1 MNNYVLPWLD
11 SISSEWLS
19 RQEQNRIPHA
29 VLLLGSA
36 GTGKRATAAWMAK
49 QKLGLANVEPSPV
62 YPFNVPDHA
71 DLRWVSIPDDKKSI
85 GVDQIRE
92 LINELNLTS
101 YEGRGKVA
109 IIESAHAMTVN
120 AANSLLKTL
129 EEPPGDALIVLVAD
143 RVAGLP
149 ATVFSRCQR
158 INFRR
163 PAAAESLAWLNRFQP
178 GTNWP
183 KPLETAGGAPLEAL
197 KALERLSDT
206 DSMSKEFADLAERK
220 ATPLAVAARWAKYEP
235 RFVLDWLSSQIQSCI
250 HRHSG
255 NTDGATGSNLH
266 DLPDSVLRRIDRRNL
281 FCYLDTINRLRGQ
294 AAGSFNVHL
303 TFESLLIDWAE
314 GLSDVD
320 RPGSM
325 RTSKMS
331 FMRG

>member
-1 MNNYVLPWLD
+1 MNTYVLSWLK
-11 SISSEWLS
+11 SISEAWVGQL
-19 RQEQNRIPHA
+19 EQGRVPHA
-29 VLLLGSA
+29 VLLLGSV
-36 GTGKRATAAWMAK
+36 GTGKRATATWMAK
-49 QKLGLANVEPSPV
+49 RQLGLDDEAMPV
-62 YPFNVPDHA
+62 YPFEVPAHA
-71 DLRWVSIPDDKKSI
+71 DLRWLSIPDDKKSI
-85 GVDQIRE
+85 GVDQVRT

-101 YEGRGKVA
+101 YEGHGKVA

-120 AANSLLKTL
+120 ASNSLLKTL
-129 EEPPGDALIVLVAD
+129 EEPPGDALIILVAD

-163 PAAAESLAWLNRFQP
+163 PAAAESLAWLDRFQP

-197 KALERLSDT
+197 NALERLSET
-206 DSMSKEFADLAERK
+206 DSMSREFADLAEKR
-220 ATPLAVAARWAKYEP
+220 AAPLAVAARWAKYEP
-235 RFVLDWLSSQIQSCI
+235 RFVLDWLASQVQYCI

-255 NTDGATGSNLH
+255 NADGAAGSNLH
-266 DLPDSVLRRIDRRNL
+266 DLSDSVLRRIDRRNL
-281 FCYLDTINRLRGQ
+281 FCYLDIINRLRGQ
-294 AAGSFNVHL
+294 AAGSFNVLL
-303 TFESLLIDWAE
+303 TFESLLIDWTE
-314 GLSDVD
+314 GLSDVQ

>member
-1 MNNYVLPWLD
+1 
-11 SISSEWLS
+11 
-19 RQEQNRIPHA
+19 
-29 VLLLGSA
+29 
-36 GTGKRATAAWMAK
+36 MAK
-49 QKLGLANVEPSPV
+49 LKLGLADVGSVPE
-62 YPFNVPDHA
+62 YPFIVPEHA
-71 DLRWVSIPDDKKSI
+71 DLRWVSIPEDKQSI
-85 GVDQIRE
+85 GVDQIRT

-101 YEGRGKVA
+101 YVGNGKVA

-129 EEPPGDALIVLVAD
+129 EEPAGDALIVLVAD

-158 INFRR
+158 IDFRR
-163 PAAAESLAWLNRFQP
+163 PVAAESLAWLDRFQP

-183 KPLETAGGAPLEAL
+183 KPLETAGGAPLGAL
-197 KALERLSDT
+197 KALKRLSDT
-206 DSMSKEFADLAERK
+206 DAMSRDFVGLAERR

-235 RFVLDWLSSQIQSCI
+235 RFVLDWLSRQVQHCI

-255 NTDGATGSNLH
+255 NADGVAGSNLL

-294 AAGSFNVHL
+294 AAGTFNVHL
-303 TFESLLIDWAE
+303 TFESLLIDWSE
-314 GLSDVD
+314 GLSDVQ

-325 RTSKMS
+325 RAARMS
-331 FMRG
+331 FIGG

>member
-1 MNNYVLPWLD
+1 
-11 SISSEWLS
+11 
-19 RQEQNRIPHA
+19 

-36 GTGKRATAAWMAK
+36 GTGKRATATWMAK
-49 QKLGLANVEPSPV
+49 QKLGLANVETLPV

-71 DLRWVSIPDDKKSI
+71 DLRWVSIPEDKKSI

-163 PAAAESLAWLNRFQP
+163 PAAAESLAWLDRFQP

-183 KPLETAGGAPLEAL
+183 KPLETAGGAPLEDL

-206 DSMSKEFADLAERK
+206 HSMSKEIAYLAERR
-220 ATPLAVAARWAKYEP
+220 ATPQPLEDEP
-235 RFVLDWLSSQIQSCI
+235 RFILGPTGCNRQRCRASFSKVCKLLA
-250 HRHSG
+250 HRIG
-255 NTDGATGSNLH
+255 VRETL
-266 DLPDSVLRRIDRRNL
+266 
-281 FCYLDTINRLRGQ
+281 
-294 AAGSFNVHL
+294 
-303 TFESLLIDWAE
+303 
-314 GLSDVD
+314 
-320 RPGSM
+320 
-325 RTSKMS
+325 
-331 FMRG
+331 